1 MLGVALLAFVVG
13 CLGYLAVSKLRAA
26 LGAGA
31 PGPVDTG
38 FSKDMAVH
46 HDQAILMATLAQ
58 GRAGPAV
65 KAIADSILIGQSMQ
79 IGAMRGWLQLWGES
93 AEATASMD
101 WMAMGHAHD
110 VICKQDGAVR
120 NSAQRS
126 PMPGMASPEELTD
139 LWGRSG
145 DIFDVLFLQ
154 LMIRHHQGGIDM
166 ARHAATYATLE
177 AVRDTARVM
186 VLQQVQ
192 DIALMQRLLSQHRA
206 SMLPFP

>member
-1 MLGVALLAFVVG
+1 
-13 CLGYLAVSKLRAA
+13 
-26 LGAGA
+26 
-31 PGPVDTG
+31 
-38 FSKDMAVH
+38 
-46 HDQAILMATLAQ
+46 
-58 GRAGPAV
+58 
-65 KAIADSILIGQSMQ
+65 
-79 IGAMRGWLQLWGES
+79 
-93 AEATASMD
+93 
-101 WMAMGHAHD
+101 
-110 VICKQDGAVR
+110 
-120 NSAQRS
+120 
-126 PMPGMASPEELTD
+126 MPGMASPEELTD